1 MFLKK
6 LFTPV
11 LAHNG
16 CNFDWKFLFKELI
29 NVVDEKNKIN
39 MIS

>member
-11 LAHNG
+11 FAHNG
-16 CNFDWKFLFKELI
+16 RNFDWKFLFRELI
-29 NVVDEKNKIN
+29 NVVDDKNKIS
-39 MIS
+39 MIA